1 MNWIWIFFTEPA
13 PPSDEDRRRK
23 TWQRFKWTTFLVF
36 LQAFGLN
43 VRLDFLCLP
52 LQTSDTVLVDD
63 LWKVV
68 WQVSGLDSKRGKLI
82 INFIKIVYG
91 IS

>member
-1 MNWIWIFFTEPA
+1 M
-13 PPSDEDRRRK
+13 
-23 TWQRFKWTTFLVF
+23 F

-68 WQVSGLDSKRGKLI
+68 WQVSGLDSKRGKAI
-82 INFIKIVYG
+82 IYFIKIVYETKTAQAE
-91 IS
+91 IPTFAASIKNAKYNFSMINNLI

>member
-1 MNWIWIFFTEPA
+1 MFF
-13 PPSDEDRRRK
+13 
-23 TWQRFKWTTFLVF
+23 
-36 LQAFGLN
+36 QAFGLN

-68 WQVSGLDSKRGKLI
+68 WQVSGLDSKRGKLV
-82 INFIKIVYG
+82 INFIKTVYETKTAQAE
-91 IS
+91 IPTLHLQFLSIKNAK